1 MAAKVIQISEI
12 IKKKAIKVR
21 HFQHFYLSLQ
31 PTGTIDIKIMNIP
44 RKLLTCFV
52 VALITPLH
60 ALAQSGTTTEI
71 EQLEKQMYQ
80 YFSSS
85 ESDSFMLVCDRLK
98 EACEKAGAK
107 QERLYYK
114 AWANQ
119 AIYYFTKIN
128 RSRGLEM
135 AQQILDNAHQHD
147 SKFGIYT
154 ATYAMSSMQVNLRRH
169 DQAEKGFL
177 EAIEYQHRYF
187 PEESAAAPYL
197 GLAKIYV
204 NQQQTKKVIDCAHKA
219 LAEPGV
225 IKQHQL
231 SAWSY
236 ICIALSDDHYTT
248 EEFNKAYAS
257 REKVKLDYGH
267 DDSFGETVEFYHARK
282 NGQLDKAMEILK
294 TFKAKTDKMNLM
306 SSLYA
311 QMGNY
316 KEAYLWHKR
325 YKAYQD
331 SANTAEVQQLSYEYA
346 SQLDVSRA
354 ENEAKDL
361 RLSNQTLQIRAGII
375 IALLTLVFLSFYLYR
390 RRKQLQ
396 ELRKAYN
403 QLEET
408 TSAKERIDSELRIA
422 RDIQMSMVPHTFPA
436 FPERKDIDLYASII
450 SAKEVG
456 GDLYDFFL
464 QDEQLYFCVGDVS
477 GKGVPASLTMAVAV
491 NMFRT
496 VAKEGCAPETIA
508 TKLNDTMSQNNE
520 NSVFVTMFIGR
531 IDLKSGRMDFCNC
544 GHNPPVFGEKR
555 AHTSQTVFNLIE
567 TETNAPIGLW
577 PELQYQGGH
586 IANIKGCTLFV
597 YTDGLNEAEN
607 KMQDQFGEKRMLR
620 VLRESTQPFGE
631 RKPKTH
637 SLFLVEEMKCAL
649 EAFVDGAEQSDDL
662 TMLCICLK

>member
-1 MAAKVIQISEI
+1 M
-12 IKKKAIKVR
+12 
-21 HFQHFYLSLQ
+21 
-31 PTGTIDIKIMNIP
+31 
-44 RKLLTCFV
+44 
-52 VALITPLH
+52 
-60 ALAQSGTTTEI
+60 
-71 EQLEKQMYQ
+71 
-80 YFSSS
+80 
-85 ESDSFMLVCDRLK
+85 
-98 EACEKAGAK
+98 K
-107 QERLYYK
+107 QE
-114 AWANQ
+114 
-119 AIYYFTKIN
+119 
-128 RSRGLEM
+128 
-135 AQQILDNAHQHD
+135 
-147 SKFGIYT
+147 
-154 ATYAMSSMQVNLRRH
+154 
-169 DQAEKGFL
+169 
-177 EAIEYQHRYF
+177 
-187 PEESAAAPYL
+187 
-197 GLAKIYV
+197 
-204 NQQQTKKVIDCAHKA
+204 
-219 LAEPGV
+219 
-225 IKQHQL
+225 
-231 SAWSY
+231 
-236 ICIALSDDHYTT
+236 
-248 EEFNKAYAS
+248 
-257 REKVKLDYGH
+257 YGH
-267 DDSFGETVEFYHARK
+267 DDSFGETVEFYHACK
-282 NGQLDKAMEILK
+282 NGQLEKAMEILK
-294 TFKAKTDKMNLM
+294 AFKAKTDKMNLM
-306 SSLYA
+306 SALYA

-325 YKAYQD
+325 YKEHQD
-331 SANTAEVQQLSYEYA
+331 STNTAEVQQLSYEYA

-354 ENEAKDL
+354 ENETKDL
-361 RLSNQTLQIRAGII
+361 RLSNQALQIRAGII
-375 IALLTLVFLSFYLYR
+375 IAIITLAFLSFYLYR

-436 FPERKDIDLYASII
+436 FPERKDIDLYASITP
-450 SAKEVG
+450 AKEVG

-464 QDEQLYFCVGDVS
+464 KDEQLYFCVGDVS

-496 VAKEGCAPETIA
+496 VAKEGFAPEIIA

-555 AHTSQTVFNLIE
+555 EHTSQTVFNLIE
-567 TETNAPIGLW
+567 METNAPIGLW
-577 PELQYQGGH
+577 PELEYQGGH

-597 YTDGLNEAEN
+597 YTDGLSEAEN